1 MTNQS
6 QKTRRGRRRTAVG
19 VAVAVEGAE
28 VGVEAVVVA
37 VGGDEDF
44 DQRENCFLS
53 FCFYFIIFF
62 TCMIP
67 GVWGTHKDLCSF
79 HHLLQ
84 LVTTSHL
91 VLKYSADLQYIANN
105 QQVVIV
111 PTFPISIE
119 CWISDLHCGI
129 VIGARSHRQDNAP
142 KLVKLITYSPFFHY
156 FEFLFI
162 TCPNSILQRS
172 NCYIKQIFRPQ
183 SCLRE

>member
-1 MTNQS
+1 MTSQS
-6 QKTRRGRRRTAVG
+6 QKIRRGRRRTAVG

-44 DQRENCFLS
+44 DQRKNYFLS
-53 FCFYFIIFF
+53 FCFLFF

-67 GVWGTHKDLCSF
+67 GVWGTHKDLCLF

-91 VLKYSADLQYIANN
+91 VLKYGADLQYIANN

-111 PTFPISIE
+111 PTFPIPIE
-119 CWISDLHCGI
+119 CWISDLHCDTG
-129 VIGARSHRQDNAP
+129 IGARSHRQDNAP

-156 FEFLFI
+156 FEFFLFM

-172 NCYIKQIFRPQ
+172 NYYIKQIFRPQ